1 MEPQALTG
9 TLLNTIA
16 VVLAGTAGTLLGN
29 RLPAKMRETA
39 MHGIGLTTLL
49 IGLQMALGARNL
61 LVVLGS
67 LVVGGALGEMI
78 GIEAALERLGR
89 WVEARVASRAA
100 AVPADERPPSGT
112 FARAFVTASLVF
124 CVGPMAITGA
134 IQDGLTGN
142 YQTLAV
148 KSLLD
153 GITGLAFASTMG
165 IGVAF
170 SGGVVLLYQGGL
182 TLAAAWLRD
191 LLTEA
196 VRAEMVATG
205 GLLIVGIGLN
215 LLNLTRI
222 RVSNLLPALV
232 LAPLVTGLLAQ
243 LAG

>member
-1 MEPQALTG
+1 MTG
-9 TLLNTIA
+9 TLLNTI
-16 VVLAGTAGTLLGN
+16 VVILAGIAGALIGN
-29 RLPAKMRETA
+29 RLPAKIRETG

-67 LVVGGALGEMI
+67 LVVGGAVGEI
-78 GIEAALERLGR
+78 LGIETGLERLGR
-89 WVEARVASRAA
+89 WVENRLAERSPAA
-100 AVPADERPPSGT
+100 ASGERKRGT

-142 YQTLAV
+142 YDTLAV

-170 SGGVVLLYQGGL
+170 SSGVVLVYQGAL

-215 LLNLTRI
+215 LLNLMRI
-222 RVSNLLPALV
+222 RVSNLLPALL
-232 LAPLVTGLLAQ
+232 LAPLVTGLLAN
-243 LAG
+243 LAP